1 MSESLENF
9 TNIVKEDIKEAK
21 TLFFSEAFKEE
32 YLKDRREEKELYHQL
47 LLGRNRNQILEEFL
61 LSSGQKKP
69 VLLSAAKTIYQ
80 ATIMNLDEPLEI
92 KVKREGWG
100 YLVGRIKSDGTFLS
114 LHKNTFQ
121 AEDFEDGTLTIYADM
136 KTIPDFCTGRIT
148 TSQLYERGNMVLDK
162 MPDDPVKNRIY
173 DLMKL
178 HLSILEGKGDLE
190 EKIPEDASK
199 EPLLI
204 AQGYVWYL
212 QAFYD
217 KEEETII
224 RSRDEIKE
232 LYDQC
237 EDGKIKGY
245 LFWLYMNLS
254 EELMK
259 DAKLRMELI
268 KELYQEGCQNPLL
281 QFVG

>member
-121 AEDFEDGTLTIYADM
+121 AYPLLTS
-136 KTIPDFCTGRIT
+136 T
-148 TSQLYERGNMVLDK
+148 TSSFFPTDFTSSN
-162 MPDDPVKNRIY
+162 
-173 DLMKL
+173 
-178 HLSILEGKGDLE
+178 
-190 EKIPEDASK
+190 KITF
-199 EPLLI
+199 I
-204 AQGYVWYL
+204 AYISP
-212 QAFYD
+212 FD
-217 KEEETII
+217 
-224 RSRDEIKE
+224 IK
-232 LYDQC
+232 YR
-237 EDGKIKGY
+237 
-245 LFWLYMNLS
+245 NVS
-254 EELMK
+254 
-259 DAKLRMELI
+259 
-268 KELYQEGCQNPLL
+268 
-281 QFVG
+281 

>member
-100 YLVGRIKSDGTFLS
+100 I
-114 LHKNTFQ
+114 
-121 AEDFEDGTLTIYADM
+121 
-136 KTIPDFCTGRIT
+136 
-148 TSQLYERGNMVLDK
+148 
-162 MPDDPVKNRIY
+162 
-173 DLMKL
+173 
-178 HLSILEGKGDLE
+178 
-190 EKIPEDASK
+190 
-199 EPLLI
+199 
-204 AQGYVWYL
+204 W
-212 QAFYD
+212 
-217 KEEETII
+217 
-224 RSRDEIKE
+224 
-232 LYDQC
+232 
-237 EDGKIKGY
+237 
-245 LFWLYMNLS
+245 
-254 EELMK
+254 
-259 DAKLRMELI
+259 
-268 KELYQEGCQNPLL
+268 
-281 QFVG
+281 